1 MKWVVYNLLFAIVY
15 LLMLPHF
22 FLRMWRRGGYRRGF
36 CERFASYSIPQR
48 EALKAGPKV
57 WIHAVSVGEMFVAL
71 AFIRELRRRN
81 PSLRFVIST
90 TTSTGH
96 ALARSRIAPEDV
108 LVYVPVDFPWVVRR
122 AIRAI
127 NPLALLLV
135 EGEIWPNIMRHLHK
149 LGVPVALVNGRL
161 SAKSFAG
168 FRRVRAFAAD
178 VFSMPVFFAAQGEE
192 DAERYLALGAQPE
205 RVAVM
210 GSAKYDIA
218 LADAENVRPPA
229 AVLERAGFPSGARL
243 VVGGSTWPGEEKI
256 LLKILRQLRQEFP
269 AARLVLAPR
278 HAERAD
284 SIEADLRESGLEWVR
299 RRALDS
305 APSRV
310 PADVLLVDTTG
321 ELKGFYAAADIVF
334 VGKSLAA
341 HGGQN
346 IMEPAALGKPVIVGP
361 NMENFQPIM
370 RDALKARA
378 VLQVASPEELEQRI
392 SDLLRDPAAR
402 ECFSQSA
409 RSLVR
414 DKAGVIAATV
424 DRLILD
430 IPALASFKG

>member
-210 GSAKYDIA
+210 GSASMTLLWQMRK
-218 LADAENVRPPA
+218 RQA
-229 AVLERAGFPSGARL
+229 ACGCLERAGFR
-243 VVGGSTWPGEEKI
+243 
-256 LLKILRQLRQEFP
+256 
-269 AARLVLAPR
+269 LAPGLLL
-278 HAERAD
+278 AVQPERGERFCPK
-284 SIEADLRESGLEWVR
+284 SSGSAAGVSSSTPCAGAAP
-299 RRALDS
+299 RRAL
-305 APSRV
+305 
-310 PADVLLVDTTG
+310 T
-321 ELKGFYAAADIVF
+321 
-334 VGKSLAA
+334 
-341 HGGQN
+341 
-346 IMEPAALGKPVIVGP
+346 
-361 NMENFQPIM
+361 
-370 RDALKARA
+370 
-378 VLQVASPEELEQRI
+378 
-392 SDLLRDPAAR
+392 
-402 ECFSQSA
+402 QS
-409 RSLVR
+409 S
-414 DKAGVIAATV
+414 
-424 DRLILD
+424 
-430 IPALASFKG
+430 